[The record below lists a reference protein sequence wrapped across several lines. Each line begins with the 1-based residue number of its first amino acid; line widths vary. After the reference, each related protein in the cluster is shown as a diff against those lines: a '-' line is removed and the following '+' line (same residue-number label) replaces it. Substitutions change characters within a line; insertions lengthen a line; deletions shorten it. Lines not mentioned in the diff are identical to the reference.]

1 MFFELEFI
9 PMFIYNVTTNIDT
22 SSQIDWVQWMQTK
35 HIPEVLATG
44 KFLSA
49 KMTKVL
55 VEEDMGGVTYSVQ
68 YTVKNKAILDRYY
81 QEDAPRLRKDAQ
93 KLFAGKAISFR
104 TELEVLDEYFV
115 RRPNATHHLFAYG
128 TLLEKEVQL
137 SVFSRPLGGLKDK
150 LSQYKIS
157 DFKVA
162 GQYPTLDHTRD
173 EKDTINGEVYALT
186 PDELKIADQY
196 EGDAYERIE
205 VVLGSGKKAWVYIAK
220 K

>member
-1 MFFELEFI
+1 MY
-9 PMFIYNVTTNIDT
+9 IYNVTTNVD
-22 SSQIDWVQWMQTK
+22 SSSHKDWVHWMQSK

-68 YTVKNKAILDRYY
+68 FTVKDKAALDRYY
-81 QEDAPRLRKDAQ
+81 QEDAPRLREDAQ

-104 TELEVLDEYFV
+104 TELEVLDEFFV
-115 RRPNATHHLFAYG
+115 RRPTATHHLFAYG
-128 TLLEKEVQL
+128 TLLEKDVQVG
-137 SVFSRPLGGLKDK
+137 VFSRPLGGLKDV
-150 LSQYKIS
+150 LSKYKVS

-162 GQYPTLDHTRD
+162 DRYPTLDHTGD
-173 EKDTINGEVYALT
+173 EQDVIKGEVYALT
-186 PDELKIADQY
+186 PEELKIADQY

-205 VVLGSGKKAWVYIAK
+205 VELGSSKKAWVYIAK